1 LEDILYTDPV
11 SKKIMVAL
19 QKRNPN
25 ELTISDFDSS
35 MLVQDETEGC
45 LSRKTG
51 TKKLSQP
58 HSTSL
63 IDLDGDCMS
72 DLFMTVTD

>member
-1 LEDILYTDPV
+1 MEDILYTDTNHQLL
-11 SKKIMVAL
+11 VAF

-25 ELTISDFDSS
+25 ELNIRDFNSS

-45 LSRKTG
+45 LQRKSG
-51 TKKLSQP
+51 KKKLSQP
-58 HSTSL
+58 HSTTL

-72 DLFMTVTD
+72 DLFITVTD